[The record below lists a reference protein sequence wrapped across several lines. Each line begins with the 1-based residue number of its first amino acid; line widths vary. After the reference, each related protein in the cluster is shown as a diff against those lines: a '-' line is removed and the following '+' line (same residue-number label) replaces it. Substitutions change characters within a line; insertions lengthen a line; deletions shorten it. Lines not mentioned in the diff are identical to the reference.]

1 MGVPID
7 NLPDF
12 PIDPAASRQVFQQM
26 RDTVMRLQRQVADNF
41 APNPNIVQPPW
52 VSMRTIRITGFTNLA
67 AGWFHGRIQVTNLSA
82 VLDPTQTLQ
91 LDNLYQDTDSKNDD
105 CYVIAY
111 EENGVPA
118 NLHRWKNDG
127 SVYVVGWFQGYSQQ
141 SNANGTP
148 TTILPRRPV
157 FHGISRPTAMPLPCT
172 LTNPTGSAGTN
183 GPPPT
188 AATYTY
194 DIIDRDGNVV
204 AAGASVW
211 SSRQPGHVT
220 PASKGLYFS
229 DWDDSF
235 KIIWCDEVIDTGAC
249 V

>member
-1 MGVPID
+1 MPVT
-7 NLPDF
+7 LPTLPNF
-12 PIDPAASRQVFQQM
+12 PVSRENATASLQAM
-26 RDTVMRLQRQVADNF
+26 RNATELLQRQVADNF
-41 APNPNIVQPPW
+41 DPSLVGAIPPW
-52 VSMRTIRITGFTNLA
+52 VAVRRIRITGFTGLA
-67 AGWFHGRIQVTNLSA
+67 AGWFFGRTQTFKPGGT
-82 VLDPTQTLQ
+82 LDPTVSLQ
-91 LDNLYQDTDSKNDD
+91 QDNIYMDAVAADD
-105 CYVIAY
+105 CYVVAY

-127 SVYVVGWFQGYSQQ
+127 SVYVVGVFKGYADIPSG
-141 SNANGTP
+141 SD
-148 TTILPRRPV
+148 LKRLPV
-157 FHGISRPTAMPLPCT
+157 FDGISRPTAMPLPCT